1 MAATFWNAWALFWK
15 LKLCSGS
22 KKNLGSFH
30 LCNCDQASLER
41 GQKQGG
47 LSTSFQFIA
56 HLNLI
61 RLKSFFSYVTKKNFG
76 KSTFSASVLSPLV
89 SEVCCDSN
97 LADVSAGNESSR
109 WSWREAGGGRGGWP
123 PPPLDWRQIHPS
135 SLSQSH
141 KNDSFVSIGR
151 FSLSFVTKLWTIGG
165 CNDRGS
171 VFNLSDQ
178 LGFVRR
184 KQITRWQHLTR
195 MKNDSYH

>member
-1 MAATFWNAWALFWK
+1 MAATFGTLELYFESSSSVRAQ
-15 LKLCSGS
+15 
-22 KKNLGSFH
+22 KNPGSFH

-61 RLKSFFSYVTKKNFG
+61 RLKSFFVTFGKKKFG

-123 PPPLDWRQIHPS
+123 PPPLDWRQIPPS
-135 SLSQSH
+135 P
-141 KNDSFVSIGR
+141 
-151 FSLSFVTKLWTIGG
+151 
-165 CNDRGS
+165 
-171 VFNLSDQ
+171 
-178 LGFVRR
+178 
-184 KQITRWQHLTR
+184 LTEPQ
-195 MKNDSYH
+195 K

>member
-1 MAATFWNAWALFWK
+1 MKAQALFG
-15 LKLCSGS
+15 L
-22 KKNLGSFH
+22 KKNPGSFH

-123 PPPLDWRQIHPS
+123 PLDWRQIPPS
-135 SLSQSH
+135 SLTEPQKWLLRVFRTIFSFFCH
-141 KNDSFVSIGR
+141 KTLNHWGLKRSRKCLQLVR
-151 FSLSFVTKLWTIGG
+151 
-165 CNDRGS
+165 S
-171 VFNLSDQ
+171 VGL
-178 LGFVRR
+178 R
-184 KQITRWQHLTR
+184 KT
-195 MKNDSYH
+195 